1 MRSNQLKLDDIHLE
15 GTSKSQVGMI
25 GVPSSVS
32 PRIPQHDKKLDNMM
46 EDDDVP
52 DGIDA
57 MDSDEDDEGQ
67 NVYYIDNENIMG
79 INSPNTG

>member
-1 MRSNQLKLDDIHLE
+1 
-15 GTSKSQVGMI
+15 MI

-32 PRIPQHDKKLDNMM
+32 PKALQHNNLQGQMI
-46 EDDDVP
+46 DDDDEVP
-52 DGIDA
+52 DGVDA
-57 MDSDEDDEGQ
+57 MDSDEEDEGQ

>member
-1 MRSNQLKLDDIHLE
+1 M
-15 GTSKSQVGMI
+15 G
-25 GVPSSVS
+25 
-32 PRIPQHDKKLDNMM
+32 

-52 DGIDA
+52 DGVDG
-57 MDSDEDDEGQ
+57 MDSDEEDVNQ